1 MSSVLDSH
9 VADCQNLEF
18 FLHTNITVPSGSPAW
33 TPIGT
38 AGHCFSGN
46 FHGDGYHI
54 DGLDHSLFGYLCG
67 NVYNLGVTG
76 SFTSA
81 GVADTGSGYVENC
94 WINTTASSG
103 FPAGLHA
110 VFGTPTASGIKR
122 VNCYYPNTLG
132 YSKTDDG
139 HGLARPMPLDDFY
152 NGTVAYDLNGFYLF
166 KRYND
171 HETASGIDYKYY
183 AINEDGTLTEPKTK
197 PYGSNA
203 EYCSS
208 GVSGVY
214 LNGGYVEDR
223 FADGDYRY
231 ADGTIPENND
241 LRMWTDTN
249 DKTYFYPIWP
259 DDYIYFGQM
268 LTYGWNDQ
276 RLHQEVPS
284 HIVKNSGRLSTTDES
299 NRVYRAPAY
308 YQSST
313 MDVAHFNPAVNLVAY
328 SKPVNQFDK
337 NLRAAYPNMTAIDFA
352 GHNDT
357 EWTIGRVP
365 SGSSAGVDK
374 FYQPLLDDDGLQSI
388 TNRDETPNILVY
400 APAEGVNKKTYDVL
414 TAYFTEPAYDD
425 YDDSSDYRRV
435 TAAPTWTVFGHLVQ
449 NDFTATSDHLLVDK
463 KDFNCPIGYSFDSG
477 KRMWYQR
484 VPDHFV
490 SLNTGWSTVSLPFT
504 AELVS
509 TQDKGE
515 ITHFY
520 SGSRTAD
527 DSDDGVKIGHEY
539 WLREYKG
546 IGTPPSGSPAGVL
559 TATFNFPD
567 ATGATKTVGNTFL
580 WDYYYNATAGH
591 NHQDANTDTYQ
602 TYYQTSR
609 TLTQYPLL
617 ATAQPYIVGFPGKT
631 YYEFDLS
638 GEWTAK
644 NTASP
649 APAQLAKQTIS
660 FVSESGIAIAV
671 SDGEMSATAVDGYA
685 FVPNYM
691 SKKVDGY
698 LMNATGNSFDVT
710 PAGGAATVPF
720 RPYFVAGSVGARQN
734 ARSILFDSN
743 DSSFAF
749 GDDKDPSGD
758 NLGEGDLIFTVRKHM
773 ISVTSSLRREA
784 DVRIVNTSGL
794 TIAHFTIQPDET
806 IDTNIGVAGVY
817 VVRADG
823 GRIQKKLAIR

>member
-1 MSSVLDSH
+1 
-9 VADCQNLEF
+9 
-18 FLHTNITVPSGSPAW
+18 
-33 TPIGT
+33 
-38 AGHCFSGN
+38 
-46 FHGDGYHI
+46 
-54 DGLDHSLFGYLCG
+54 
-67 NVYNLGVTG
+67 
-76 SFTSA
+76 
-81 GVADTGSGYVENC
+81 
-94 WINTTASSG
+94 
-103 FPAGLHA
+103 
-110 VFGTPTASGIKR
+110 
-122 VNCYYPNTLG
+122 
-132 YSKTDDG
+132 
-139 HGLARPMPLDDFY
+139 
-152 NGTVAYDLNGFYLF
+152 
-166 KRYND
+166 
-171 HETASGIDYKYY
+171 
-183 AINEDGTLTEPKTK
+183 
-197 PYGSNA
+197 
-203 EYCSS
+203 
-208 GVSGVY
+208 
-214 LNGGYVEDR
+214 
-223 FADGDYRY
+223 
-231 ADGTIPENND
+231 
-241 LRMWTDTN
+241 MWTDTN

-388 TNRDETPNILVY
+388 TNRDETPNLLVY
-400 APAEGVNKKTYDVL
+400 APDVDVNKKTYDVL

-435 TAAPTWTVFGHLVQ
+435 AAAPTWTVFGHLVK
-449 NDFTATSDHLLVDK
+449 NDLTATNDHLLVDK
-463 KDFNCPIGYSFDSG
+463 KDFNCPIGYTFDSG

-567 ATGATKTVGNTFL
+567 ATGDTGDTKTVGNTFL

-609 TLTQYPLL
+609 TLTEYPLL

-660 FVSESGIAIAV
+660 FVSEPGIAIAV

-698 LMNATGNSFDVT
+698 LMNATGSSFDVT

-806 IDTNIGVAGVY
+806 VDTNIGVAGVY